1 MFDSDT
7 SRGNRGATYTREKV
21 DDVPFQSAERYT
33 LKVDYLK
40 SLVLAVAIA
49 TYVVSV
55 RVVSLYLFET
65 TRRSR
70 HRRRPPRRPSRVSP
84 GSHRGPARQDAPD

>member
-33 LKVDYLK
+33 LKVDYL
-40 SLVLAVAIA
+40 SLSSSPSPSLRASFPSAWYLCIFSKRRVGRV
-49 TYVVSV
+49 TDGV
-55 RVVSLYLFET
+55 RRGENVMH
-65 TRRSR
+65 
-70 HRRRPPRRPSRVSP
+70 HRPAADRV
-84 GSHRGPARQDAPD
+84 